1 MNIKISSLFKDS
13 FVYSL
18 GSVLSRFLTF
28 WLLPLTTSY
37 LTPADYGIVGNLAL
51 LSTLLIGLFQLGMNT
66 SIAPIYYSDKEKSS
80 GIIWGAFLALV
91 ANAIV
96 LCTVLG
102 WIKEPISLILLK
114 DPGYGQLVLISLLTT
129 AFTAC
134 QMPFIFYLRAVQKA
148 SLVLILCLMD
158 VLVANS
164 LMILFVMV
172 WERGA
177 AGVVEAQCLSL
188 LVSMLMYAAVILPK
202 LPFAFPWGRVKE
214 MIRVG
219 APVIYGFLGFF
230 LLQSASRYLIQWYV
244 SEDEAG
250 LFFVGSNFAKV
261 IELGLWG
268 FVSAWIPYFN
278 SFAGK
283 EEEGAVY
290 FSRVLNYFIFG
301 MSVVSLCFF
310 LYARPVVSLMVQAP
324 FYPVWSI
331 VGILSLAQAS
341 WGIYVI
347 SYTGLVM
354 KKRTFL
360 LSCMEIGAG
369 VFCIG
374 LNALLIP
381 LWKMEGAAVATLLSF
396 MVLIGVSFTLNHRIL
411 PVPYEW
417 RRIVK
422 TMIPFVLIAAYS
434 FLPIESLVIYTV
446 LGTALLGL
454 FVVYLWKQVL
464 FADEREVVLKKLGWS
479 QAPCAEYQQS

>member
-13 FVYSL
+13 LVYSL
-18 GSVLSRFLTF
+18 GAVLSRFFAF

-37 LTPADYGIVGNLAL
+37 LTPADYGIVGNLAV
-51 LSTLLIGLFQLGMNT
+51 LSMLLIGLFQLGMNT
-66 SIAPIYYSDKEKSS
+66 SIAPVYYSEKDKPS
-80 GIIWGAFLALV
+80 GVIWGAFITLLL
-91 ANAIV
+91 NAVV
-96 LCTVLG
+96 LCGVFG
-102 WIKEPISLILLK
+102 WFKESISLILLK
-114 DPGYGQLVLISLLTT
+114 DAGYGRLVFISLLTT

-148 SLVLILCLMD
+148 RLVLILCLLD
-158 VLVANS
+158 VLIANS

-172 WERGA
+172 LERGA
-177 AGVVEAQCLSL
+177 VGVVEAQCLSL
-188 LVSMLMYAAVILPK
+188 FASVLLYSAVILPK
-202 LPFAFPWGRVKE
+202 LPFSFPWNRVVE
-214 MIRVG
+214 MIKVG

-230 LLQSASRYLIQWYV
+230 LLQSASRYMIQWYV

-278 SFAGK
+278 SFSGR

-290 FSRVLNYFIFG
+290 FSKVLNYFVFG

-310 LYARPVVSLMVQAP
+310 LFARLVVTLMVQEP
-324 FYPVWSI
+324 FYPVWTI

-347 SYTGLVM
+347 SYTGLVI

-360 LSCMEIGAG
+360 LSCMEIAAG
-369 VFCIG
+369 VCCIG

-381 LWKMEGAAVATLLSF
+381 LWKMEGAAIATLLGFLMLIALSF
-396 MVLIGVSFTLNHRIL
+396 RLNQRIL
-411 PVPYEW
+411 PVPYDG
-417 RRIVK
+417 RRIAK
-422 TMIPFVLIAAYS
+422 TMLPFAAIAAYS
-434 FLPIESLVIYTV
+434 YLPIESLAVYTFGGTV
-446 LGTALLGL
+446 LLGI
-454 FVVYLWKQVL
+454 FIAYLWKQVL
-464 FADEREVVLKKLGWS
+464 HADERDIVLKKLGWS
-479 QAPCAEYQQS
+479 QEPCVEYQQS

>member
-1 MNIKISSLFKDS
+1 
-13 FVYSL
+13 L
-18 GSVLSRFLTF
+18 GAVLSRFFTF

-66 SIAPIYYSDKEKSS
+66 SIAPVYYSEKEKSS
-80 GIIWGAFLALV
+80 GIIWGAFLTLAL
-91 ANAIV
+91 NAMI
-96 LCTVLG
+96 LCAVLG
-102 WIKEPISLILLK
+102 WLREPISLILLK
-114 DPGYGQLVLISLLTT
+114 DAGYGRLVFISLLTT

-148 SLVLILCLMD
+148 RLVLILCLMD
-158 VLVANS
+158 VLIANS

-177 AGVVEAQCLSL
+177 MGVVESQCLSL
-188 LVSMLMYAAVILPK
+188 LASMAMYALVILPK
-202 LPFAFPWGRVKE
+202 LPFSFPWGRVLE
-214 MIRVG
+214 MIKVG

-261 IELGLWG
+261 IELALWG

-278 SFAGK
+278 SFVGR
-283 EEEGAVY
+283 EQEGAVY
-290 FSRVLNYFIFG
+290 FSRVLNYFVFG
-301 MSVVSLCFF
+301 MSVISLCFF
-310 LYARPVVSLMVQAP
+310 LFARPIVTLMVQEP
-324 FYPVWSI
+324 FYPVWTI

-369 VFCIG
+369 IGCIG

-381 LWKMEGAAVATLLSF
+381 IWKMEGAAVATLLSF
-396 MVLIGVSFTLNHRIL
+396 LLLIGVSFTLNQRIL
-411 PVPYEW
+411 PVPYDKK
-417 RRIVK
+417 RIVQ
-422 TMIPFVLIAAYS
+422 TLLPFTAIAAYS
-434 FLPIESLVIYTV
+434 FLPIESLMLYTGV
-446 LGTALLGL
+446 GIMLLGM
-454 FVVYLWKQVL
+454 FMAYLWKWVL
-464 FADEREVVLKKLGWS
+464 HADEREVVLKKFGWS
-479 QAPCAEYQQS
+479 QEPCAEYQQS